1 MKKNTC
7 LTCMF
12 LKGCTE
18 LRVCGAHC
26 DTYMREPFKLAKGEA
41 KWTFKRKA
49 EK

>member
-1 MKKNTC
+1 MPKNTC
-7 LTCMF
+7 ETCMF

-18 LRVCGAHC
+18 LRVGDAPC
-26 DTYMREPFKLAKGEA
+26 DTYMRDPFKLAKNEA